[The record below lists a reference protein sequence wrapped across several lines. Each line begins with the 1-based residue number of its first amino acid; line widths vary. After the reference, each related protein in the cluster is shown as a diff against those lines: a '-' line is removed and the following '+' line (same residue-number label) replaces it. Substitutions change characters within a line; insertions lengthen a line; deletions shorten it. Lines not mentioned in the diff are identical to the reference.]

1 MDEYKQRKKW
11 TMNYPLYNDVLA
23 PIWSA
28 KEDGY
33 LLDPEVRKSLLKIA
47 MDFVKDL
54 KTNNGIDIKIEDVVM
69 IGSLTNYNWTPYS
82 DVDLHI
88 ITDFS
93 KLKMKKEDAQTM
105 FDAIKT
111 NWNTKHDIKMKGFD
125 VEVYVQDKDHEA
137 TSASE
142 YSVLRN
148 EWVKEPVK
156 ERPNFNK
163 PLIKKKYKEY
173 KNKIHSF
180 VKKDNE
186 KSLKGLLDKLYKFR
200 QAGLDSGGELSEE
213 NIVFK
218 ILRAKGYLDKLKN
231 NISSIYD
238 DKMSVDEIKKIS
250 TTDIHKLADKKG
262 VKWDNEPNFLKLTKD
277 LTGEEHLDDLDQ
289 SGLNKVKD
297 YLDKI

>member
-1 MDEYKQRKKW
+1 
-11 TMNYPLYNDVLA
+11 MNYPLYNDVLA

-28 KEDGY
+28 NEDGY

-54 KTNNGIDIKIEDVVM
+54 KTNNGIDVKIEDVVM

-173 KNKIHSF
+173 KNKIDNF

-200 QAGLDSGGELSEE
+200 QSGLDSGGELSEE

-218 ILRAKGYLDKLKN
+218 ILRAKGYLDKLKD

-238 DKMSVDEIKKIS
+238 DKASVDEIEKIS
-250 TTDIHKLADKKG
+250 ATDIHKLADKKG
-262 VKWDNEPNFLKLTKD
+262 VKWDNEPNFLKLTKN
-277 LTGEEHLDDLDQ
+277 LTGEEHLDNLDQ
-289 SGLNKVKD
+289 NGLNKVKD

>member
-1 MDEYKQRKKW
+1 
-11 TMNYPLYNDVLA
+11 MNYPLYNDVLA

-28 KEDGY
+28 NEDGY

-54 KTNNGIDIKIEDVVM
+54 KTNNGIDVKIEDVVM

-173 KNKIHSF
+173 KNKIDNF

-200 QAGLDSGGELSEE
+200 QSGLDSGGELSEE

-218 ILRAKGYLDKLKN
+218 ILRAKGYLDKLKD

-238 DKMSVDEIKKIS
+238 DKASVDEIEKIS
-250 TTDIHKLADKKG
+250 TTDIHKLSDKKG
-262 VKWDNEPNFLKLTKD
+262 VKWDNEPSFLKLTKN
-277 LTGEEHLDDLDQ
+277 LTGEEHLDNLDQ
-289 SGLNKVKD
+289 NGLNKVKD